1 MERLHGDVRPGLT
14 HLDGILGMA
23 GTMCDSEAIDRYIL
37 QDASAGRGLA
47 VDHEFYLSLS
57 GLREY
62 EADEAMIARYGP
74 AIDIQSL
81 RAETVARWAEVM
93 ARGLPTKPGL
103 FELLDAI
110 DRAGI
115 PKAVATSTVRRRA
128 EERLGPLRE
137 HFTATVC
144 GDEVAAAKPAPD
156 LYLQA
161 AALLELPAYE
171 CVAIEDS
178 PIGMTAAERA
188 GMYVI
193 VVPDLIDAPSHARHV
208 CASLHDVAAWLTDR
222 THP

>member
-1 MERLHGDVRPGLT
+1 MD
-14 HLDGILGMA
+14 
-23 GTMCDSEAIDRYIL
+23 GTMFDSEAIDRDIW
-37 QDASAGRGLA
+37 QDAIAGRGLA
-47 VDHEFYLSLS
+47 VDHEFYRSLI

-62 EADEAMIARYGP
+62 EADAAIVARYGRD
-74 AIDIQSL
+74 IDIQSL

-93 ARGLPTKPGL
+93 ARGLPTKSGL

-110 DRAGI
+110 DRAGL
-115 PKAVATSTVRRRA
+115 PKAVATSTVRARA
-128 EERLGPLRE
+128 DERLGPLRDR
-137 HFTATVC
+137 FTVTVC

-161 AALLELPAYE
+161 AAQLELPAYE

-208 CASLHDVAAWLTDR
+208 CASLHDVAAWLMDR